1 MMYTDERNAQILIDL
16 LKQNNIRKVI
26 ASPGTTNACL
36 VSSLQNDA
44 FFEVYSAPEE
54 RVGAYMAC
62 GLSAESGEPVVLSC
76 TGATASRNYMPALTE
91 AYYRKLP
98 ILAVTSSRRNAF
110 IGHNMDQVTD
120 RTQLPNDVCNI
131 SVQLPVVLDE
141 VSEWNCMINA
151 NKAVQELTRSGGGP
165 VHINLETQYS
175 LSSVSEIKPTR
186 KIERF
191 TYNQTFPALIGKK
204 VAIMVGNHKV
214 WSNQL
219 TNAVDK
225 FCENYNSVVLCDHTS
240 NYHGKYRIL
249 ASLTSTQ
256 SHWTPIYKN
265 VDVLIHI
272 GDVSSSDFKIRAG
285 EVWRVNPDG
294 EIRDTFMALTKV
306 FQVEEEYF
314 FRTYATL
321 DVNEHQLFNKCA
333 EEHNMLHRMLP
344 ELPFSNLWL
353 ASVTAH
359 RIPQGSSLHLGIRN
373 SLRTWNF
380 FEVDPSVNG
389 FSNTGGFGIDGVIST
404 AVGAALANPNKLI
417 FCVLGDLA
425 FFYDISVFGNR
436 HFPKNL
442 RIILVNNGVGLEMN
456 AKFTL
461 GNKIAEALGA
471 DGSQYV
477 AAAGHYGYASKV
489 VKHLAEDFNCV
500 YYQAANK
507 EEYLGCLDE
516 FLDESKEQAFI
527 LEALVTVKDEEDALY
542 GISNLVGDKAKG
554 AKTLVKNIIG
564 EENFQGLKK
573 LIKGR

>member
-1 MMYTDERNAQILIDL
+1 MYTDERNAQILIDL
-16 LKQNNIRKVI
+16 LKQNNIRKII

-36 VSSLQNDA
+36 VSSLQNDS

-54 RVGAYMAC
+54 RAGAYMAC

-120 RTQLPNDVCNI
+120 RTQLPNDVCNL

-151 NKAVQELTRSGGGP
+151 NKAIQELTRNGGGP

-175 LSSVSEIKPTR
+175 LGSVTSIKPTR

-191 TYNQTFPALIGKK
+191 TYNQEFPALTEKI
-204 VAIMVGNHKV
+204 VAIIVGNHKI
-214 WSNQL
+214 WSNKL
-219 TNAVDK
+219 TELVDR
-225 FCENYNSVVLCDHTS
+225 FCECYNSVVLCDHTS

-249 ASLTSTQ
+249 ASLTSSQ
-256 SHWTPIYKN
+256 SHWAPSYKN
-265 VDVLIHI
+265 VDVLVHI

-294 EIRDTFMALTKV
+294 EIRDTFMALQKV
-306 FQVEEEYF
+306 FQVDEEYF
-314 FRTYATL
+314 FSTYSSLNT
-321 DVNEHQLFNKCA
+321 NEHQFYDKCTA
-333 EEHNMLHRMLP
+333 EYNMLQGMLP
-344 ELPFSNLWL
+344 ELPFSNLWI
-353 ASVTAH
+353 ASVTAP
-359 RIPQGSSLHLGIRN
+359 RIPKGSSLHLGIRN

-380 FEVDPSVNG
+380 FEVDSNVNG
-389 FSNTGGFGIDGVIST
+389 FSNTGGFGIDGVVST

-417 FCVLGDLA
+417 VCVLGDLA
-425 FFYDISVFGNR
+425 FFYDISVLGNR

-456 AKFTL
+456 AKFSL
-461 GNKIAEALGA
+461 GNRIAQAVGA
-471 DGSQYV
+471 DGSKFIS
-477 AAAGHYGYASKV
+477 AAGHYGYASKV
-489 VKHLAEDFNCV
+489 VRHLAEDFNCL
-500 YYQAANK
+500 YYSATNK
-507 EEYLGCLDE
+507 EEYLSLLDK
-516 FLDESKEQAFI
+516 FLDEKKGQSMI
-527 LEALVTVKDEEDALY
+527 LEALVTVKDEEDALHS
-542 GISNLVGDKAKG
+542 ISNIVGDKAKG

-573 LIKGR
+573 IIKGR